1 MHQHVTLKVRLGTTY
16 KKTAVYSCMTGFTL
30 KGSYRRTCGQ
40 TGQWSDDAP
49 TCDIKGKAWYHLQED
64 PTVYSCMTGFTLKG
78 SYRRTCGETGQWS
91 DDAPTCDIKG
101 KAWYH
106 LQEDSSI
113 QLYDRVHTQRIIQEN
128 MWVKLDSGV
137 MMHQH
142 VTLKVR
148 LGTTYKKT
156 AVYSCMTGFTL
167 KGSYSLTF
175 RTCGQTGQW
184 SDDAPTCDIK
194 GKAL

>member
-30 KGSYRRTCGQ
+30 KGSYRRT
-40 TGQWSDDAP
+40 
-49 TCDIKGKAWYHLQED
+49 Y
-64 PTVYSCMTGFTLKG
+64 
-78 SYRRTCGETGQWS
+78 GETGQWS

-113 QLYDRVHTQRIIQEN
+113 QLCDRVHTQHTEEH
-128 MWVKLDSGV
+128 VGKLDSGV

-142 VTLKVR
+142 VILKVR

-167 KGSYSLTF
+167 KGSYR
-175 RTCGQTGQW
+175 RTYGETGQW

-194 GKAL
+194 GKAWYHLQEDTVYSCMTQWGNCTAGVMMHQQVTLKVSLGTTTRRQQYTAV